1 MRSDLTTRIS
11 FFTHCHS
18 TESPAHSF
26 KATEQHN
33 DAVHV
38 SAYVFVCE
46 YECVCVKCRAVGSK
60 SRARRIYFHGPYG
73 NSVVCV
79 CKSTDNGRPQRS
91 CVCTLNG
98 VCVCALGG
106 MVLWPRAYGEP
117 LRRRFP
123 SNTHIHPL
131 GLWFVNELLYWLAS

>member
-98 VCVCALGG
+98 VCVCIGRDGTLTPGI
-106 MVLWPRAYGEP
+106 WRAIKEEVS
-117 LRRRFP
+117 LKH
-123 SNTHIHPL
+123 THTPL
-131 GLWFVNELLYWLAS
+131 GTLIC